1 MTWDEFFCK
10 VESKLEGQQRWA
22 VEGPELSLG
31 AKRVRVQDKMQHWLC
46 SKPYQLVEIVG
57 AP

>member
-1 MTWDEFFCK
+1 
-10 VESKLEGQQRWA
+10 

-31 AKRVRVQDKMQHWLC
+31 AKRVWVQDKMQHWLC